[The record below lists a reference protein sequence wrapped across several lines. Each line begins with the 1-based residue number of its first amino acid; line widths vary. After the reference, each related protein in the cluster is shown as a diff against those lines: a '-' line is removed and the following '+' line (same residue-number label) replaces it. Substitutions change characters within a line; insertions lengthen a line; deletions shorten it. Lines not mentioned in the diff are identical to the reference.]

1 MIRSCIYILWL
12 TFALYPSS
20 LFSQFYIGGQEPA
33 SVKWNVIKSK
43 NFRVIF
49 PKSHDSIGRR
59 YAMHIDSVLQ
69 LVGEGLNHNPGKF
82 PVVLRSQN
90 ALPNGFVSWAPKRT
104 EIGTIGSLDADPD
117 TWISSVST
125 HELRHIIQIDKLNT
139 STSKLAYWLLGES
152 GTGLIA
158 GQVPP
163 WFLEGD
169 AVFTETNLG
178 IGGRGRSA
186 NFLEPYKT
194 HIKFYGKSVFS
205 YDKWLLGSYK
215 HFTPNHYAFGYLMVG
230 HINENFG
237 PKTWA
242 KALGY
247 VADYPFI
254 PFSFYFGMKKGTGFS
269 RKDIFN
275 ASLKNAQAFWNNH
288 SDSGINSER
297 IYITPQQN
305 DFAQYKYSQK
315 INDSTV
321 VALKYTLNRIP
332 EFVLINTKHL
342 SESILHQPG
351 FVTSKI
357 HYKKGFLYWTE
368 YEAHY
373 RFEEISYSNI
383 KRIDVN
389 TKKVETLTHK
399 KRLYNPLVLGNG
411 NIVATGMNEKGDGMI
426 FELDRN
432 GAKVSQL
439 KITGAEPREISA
451 INESGFILRAVNSLG
466 NMILKYPSFS
476 SSPDT
481 LLFAK
486 GWDISNISYAAP
498 WLIFSASLNGNETA
512 FGYNELNNKYFKLF
526 NSIYDLTFPILFSDS
541 TFIASEANIN
551 GNRICI
557 LPFDTNN
564 KTDIK
569 PLYGNYLFESTF
581 NKQRVIEKDPITS
594 EYKSQRYSKAKGF
607 LNFHSWAPFYYNP
620 NNLGGEELLIN
631 PGVTFISQN
640 ITGTALTTLGYSYFE
655 THGYHAAL
663 SWLGWY
669 PVINISVDQGK
680 FYRRAYGSSI
690 INSATYILEGPM
702 FQGSLGINLPTKL
715 SSNRF
720 YSQLTP
726 GALYSYNNNKIWK
739 GSEYKSGIDYLNL
752 YITFY
757 RFKKMCVRDLRPQW
771 GLSIV
776 GSQTLSL
783 SHVNLIGGSAYFR
796 SSIYLPGLA
805 ENHSLLLTNRLERI
819 AKRNYNFS
827 PRSIPPRGYSSLP
840 SFRIINSISA
850 DYSLPLLYP
859 DLPLGSLVYLKRI
872 FANAFSDNAY
882 IVNKNERQW
891 INSFGAD
898 LNLNLHLFR
907 TRYLFLV
914 GYRLGYIPLTGKS
927 FQSILFNFDLS
938 SISGYNPQQQLF
950 KINL

>member
-12 TFALYPSS
+12 TFALYPSW

-49 PKSHDSIGRR
+49 PKSHDSIGRC
-59 YAMHIDSVLQ
+59 YALHIDTSLK
-69 LVGEGLNHNPGKF
+69 LVSKGINHIPKF
-82 PVVLRSQN
+82 FSVVLRSQN
-90 ALPNGFVSWAPKRT
+90 ALPNGFVSWAPKRS
-104 EIGTIGSLDADPD
+104 EIVTSGTLDADPD
-117 TWISSVST
+117 TWISSVSS
-125 HELRHIIQIDKLNT
+125 HELRHIIQMDKLST

-158 GQVPP
+158 GHIPP
-163 WFLEGD
+163 WFFEGD

-194 HIKFYGKSVFS
+194 HIKFHGKSVFS

-230 HINENFG
+230 HISENFG
-237 PKTWA
+237 PETWA

-288 SDSGINSER
+288 SDSSSNSIR
-297 IYITPQQN
+297 TYITPLQN
-305 DFAQYKYSQK
+305 QHAQYRYAQRV
-315 INDSTV
+315 NDTTV
-321 VALKYTLNRIP
+321 VALKFTLNRIP

-342 SESILHQPG
+342 TESLLHQPG

-357 HYKKGFLYWTE
+357 HFNKGFLYWTE

-399 KRLYNPLVLGNG
+399 KRLYNPVVLGSG
-411 NIVATGMNEKGDGMI
+411 NIVAIGTNDNGSGML

-432 GAKVSQL
+432 GANVSQL
-439 KITGAEPREISA
+439 EITGAEPREISTF
-451 INESGFILRAVNSLG
+451 NENGFILRAVNRFG
-466 NMILKYPSFS
+466 NMILKYPSIS

-481 LLFAK
+481 LLYAK

-498 WLIFSASLNGNETA
+498 WLIFSASLNGNETV
-512 FGYNELNNKYFKLF
+512 FSYNIMNNKFLKLF

-541 TFIASEANIN
+541 TLIASEANIN

-569 PLYGNYLFESTF
+569 PLYGNYLFESTY
-581 NKQRVIEKDPITS
+581 NKQRVVEKEPITS

-607 LNFHSWAPFYYNP
+607 LNFHSWAPFHYTP

-640 ITGTALTTLGYSYFE
+640 ITSTAVTTLSYSYFE

-669 PVINISVDQGK
+669 PVVNISFDRGK
-680 FYRRAYGSSI
+680 YFQRAFGSLGST
-690 INSATYILEGPM
+690 SGTYILENPM
-702 FQGSLGINLPTKL
+702 SQGSLGVNLPTKL

-720 YSQLTP
+720 ISQLTP
-726 GALYSYNNNKIWK
+726 GVLYSFNNNKIWY
-739 GSEYKSGIDYLNL
+739 GSSYKVGLDYLNL
-752 YITFY
+752 YLTYY
-757 RFKKMCVRDLRPQW
+757 RLKKMSVRDLRPQW
-771 GLSIV
+771 GLAIM
-776 GSQTLSL
+776 GSQTLSP
-783 SHVNLIGGSAYFR
+783 SHENLIGGSTYVR
-796 SSIYLPGLA
+796 SSFFLPGFA
-805 ENHSLLLTNRLERI
+805 ENHSFLLTSRLERV
-819 AKRNYNFS
+819 AKRYYNFS
-827 PRSIPPRGYSSLP
+827 PRSVPLRGYNSLP
-840 SFRIINSISA
+840 SFRFINSFSA

-859 DLPLGSLVYLKRI
+859 DLPLGSLAYLKRV

-882 IVNKNERQW
+882 MVNNGKRQW
-891 INSFGAD
+891 VNSFGAD

-914 GYRLGYIPLTGKS
+914 GYRLGYLPLTGKS
-927 FQSILFNFDLS
+927 FQSILFNFDLN
-938 SISGYNPQQQLF
+938 SISGHNPHQQF
-950 KINL
+950 YKVNL